1 MLFGGRSG
9 EHEVSLRS
17 AQFVLDSLDHTR
29 YDVHPI
35 GISKTGE
42 WLLEADP
49 MPLLE
54 NTVESDNT
62 PLQVALRLPITQPD
76 LAHIPRLNAK
86 FDVIF
91 PVMHGPYGEDG
102 TIQGLLEL
110 ADIAYVGSGVVGSAL
125 GMDKALQKSVLSNHD
140 IPVTPWH
147 MFTRHALNNN
157 PAAIVS
163 FVEEELGYPVFVKPC
178 NLGSSVG
185 ITKVSNAADLPP
197 ALKLAATYDRRL
209 IIERAVPNAREIEIS
224 VLGNEVP
231 ETSIC
236 GEIIPGEE
244 FYSYNAKYADD
255 RSREVIPADIPK
267 ALSESISDMAAKAF
281 VAIDAAGFARIDF
294 IVNGKTMDVVL
305 NEINTIPGFTSI
317 SQFPKLWAASGVNN
331 RTLVHRLIDLAIERH
346 AERRQNVTTH
356 S

>member
-1 MLFGGRSG
+1 M
-9 EHEVSLRS
+9 
-17 AQFVLDSLDHTR
+17 
-29 YDVHPI
+29 
-35 GISKTGE
+35 
-42 WLLEADP
+42 
-49 MPLLE
+49 
-54 NTVESDNT
+54 
-62 PLQVALRLPITQPD
+62 
-76 LAHIPRLNAK
+76 
-86 FDVIF
+86 
-91 PVMHGPYGEDG
+91 
-102 TIQGLLEL
+102 
-110 ADIAYVGSGVVGSAL
+110 
-125 GMDKALQKSVLSNHD
+125 
-140 IPVTPWH
+140 
-147 MFTRHALNNN
+147 
-157 PAAIVS
+157 
-163 FVEEELGYPVFVKPC
+163 
-178 NLGSSVG
+178 
-185 ITKVSNAADLPP
+185 
-197 ALKLAATYDRRL
+197 

-255 RSREVIPADIPK
+255 QSREVIPADIPN